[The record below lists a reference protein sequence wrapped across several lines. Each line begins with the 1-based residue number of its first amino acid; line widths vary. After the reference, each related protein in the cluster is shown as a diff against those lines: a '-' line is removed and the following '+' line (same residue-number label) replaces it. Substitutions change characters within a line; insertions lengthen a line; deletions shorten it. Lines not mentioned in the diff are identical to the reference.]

1 MELLKSLLRESAET
15 FGIQPNILAE
25 EIASK
30 VETLTEAVNAHL
42 QAAAAVLGRRSSS
55 DADLKGIDIGEL
67 ASIVASLKA
76 LSKAEYR
83 DSMTKDDIGINPRSA
98 KDLFMFFDKIPSSE
112 KGKLTGLPKEVVT
125 ALSKLV
131 PTVNKS
137 ELEALTKL
145 GSHDLDERRG
155 AEKYLKAVAQKI
167 DLSYDK
173 IKSAA
178 MKAASEKVAM
188 NESVDEFHF
197 ESSDKVGDKFKTR
210 AGEEVT
216 FKNFK
221 RGDITQ
227 RVFEKDDGTS
237 FIIST
242 PQGKVNLVGRHKND
256 IVARIEE

>member
-15 FGIQPNILAE
+15 FGIQSNILAE

-42 QAAAAVLGRRSSS
+42 QAAASVLGRRSSS

-98 KDLFMFFDKIPSSE
+98 KDLFTFFDKIPSSE

-131 PTVNKS
+131 PSVNKS
-137 ELEALTKL
+137 EL
-145 GSHDLDERRG
+145 
-155 AEKYLKAVAQKI
+155 EKYLKAVAQKI

-188 NESVDEFHF
+188 NESVDEFQF
-197 ESSDKVGDKFKTR
+197 EISDKVGDKFKTR

-216 FKNFK
+216 FKKFK
-221 RGDITQ
+221 RGDIVQ
-227 RVFEKDDGTS
+227 RVFEREDGSTI
-237 FIIST
+237 IIST
-242 PQGKVNLVGRHKND
+242 PQGNVNFVGKHKND